1 MSRAMLYN
9 RPNDLI
15 LLWICTMPSL
25 VMIVDDDQ
33 MNRELMETV
42 VKRAGYAV
50 AHANSGAQALRL
62 IPEQMPN
69 LILLDVR
76 LGEMSGYDVC
86 AQLKSEPA
94 TRSIPI
100 IILTAADNEEERQSA
115 LRAGADAFYPKMRGW
130 QSLIAQVKTMLGN
143 A

>member
-1 MSRAMLYN
+1 
-9 RPNDLI
+9 
-15 LLWICTMPSL
+15 MPQT

-50 AHANSGAQALRL
+50 VHANSGTQALRMVDAQH
-62 IPEQMPN
+62 PD

-76 LGEMSGYDVC
+76 LGELSGYDVC
-86 AQLKSEPA
+86 AQLKSSPA

-100 IILTAADNEEERQSA
+100 LLLTAADNEEDRLNA
-115 LRAGADAFYPKMRGW
+115 MRVGADGFFPKMRGW
-130 QSLIAQVKTMLGN
+130 QPLIAEVKQFLGN
-143 A
+143 G

>member
-1 MSRAMLYN
+1 
-9 RPNDLI
+9 
-15 LLWICTMPSL
+15 MPQI

-33 MNRELMETV
+33 MNRELLETV

-50 AHANSGAQALRL
+50 THANSGAQALRMVA
-62 IPEQMPN
+62 EQPPD

-86 AQLKSEPA
+86 SRIKSDPA

-100 IILTAADNEEERQSA
+100 IILTAADNEQDRQDA
-115 LRAGADAFYPKMRGW
+115 IRAGADDFFPKMRGW
-130 QSLIAQVKTMLGN
+130 QPLLAQVKTILGD

>member
-1 MSRAMLYN
+1 MSQ
-9 RPNDLI
+9 
-15 LLWICTMPSL
+15 L

-33 MNRELMETV
+33 MNRELLETV
-42 VKRAGYAV
+42 VKRAGYSV
-50 AHANSGAQALRL
+50 NHASSGAQALRMIAAQL
-62 IPEQMPN
+62 PD

-86 AQLKSEPA
+86 SRLKSDPA

-100 IILTAADNEEERQSA
+100 IILTASDNAQDRQDA
-115 LRAGADAFYPKMRGW
+115 LRAGADDFFPKMRGW
-130 QSLIAQVKTMLGN
+130 QPLIAQVKATLER

>member
-1 MSRAMLYN
+1 MSQ
-9 RPNDLI
+9 I
-15 LLWICTMPSL
+15 

-33 MNRELMETV
+33 MNRELLETV
-42 VKRAGYAV
+42 VKRAGYSV
-50 AHANSGAQALRL
+50 NHANSGAQALRMVAAQ
-62 IPEQMPN
+62 PPD

-86 AQLKSEPA
+86 ARIKSDPA

-100 IILTAADNEEERQSA
+100 IILTAADNEQDRVDA
-115 LRAGADAFYPKMRGW
+115 LRAGADDFFPKMRGW
-130 QSLIAQVKTMLGN
+130 QPLLAQVKTILGD

>member
-1 MSRAMLYN
+1 MAQ
-9 RPNDLI
+9 
-15 LLWICTMPSL
+15 L

-33 MNRELMETV
+33 MNRELLETV
-42 VKRAGYAV
+42 VKRAGYSV
-50 AHANSGAQALRL
+50 AHANSGAQALRMVPVEL
-62 IPEQMPN
+62 PD

-86 AQLKSEPA
+86 AHLKSEPA

-100 IILTAADNEEERQSA
+100 IILTAADNDEDRESA
-115 LRAGADAFYPKMRGW
+115 RRVGADGFFPKMSGW
-130 QSLIAQVKTMLGN
+130 QPLIAQVKAILGN

>member
-1 MSRAMLYN
+1 MSQ
-9 RPNDLI
+9 
-15 LLWICTMPSL
+15 L

-33 MNRELMETV
+33 MNRELLETV
-42 VKRAGYAV
+42 VKRAGYSV
-50 AHANSGAQALRL
+50 NHASSGAQALRMIAAQL
-62 IPEQMPN
+62 PD

-86 AQLKSEPA
+86 SRLKSDPA

-100 IILTAADNEEERQSA
+100 IILTASDNVQDRQEA
-115 LRAGADAFYPKMRGW
+115 LRAGADDFFPKMRGW
-130 QSLIAQVKTMLGN
+130 QPLLAQVKVMLER